1 MSTSNSS
8 CETNTD
14 KSKNSDSEC
23 KKSSKKSDS
32 ECCPLTSEEIFT
44 KYADAVVQVN
54 GEFWFT
60 NPESPELKPSDVKPD
75 EESTY
80 VVCTN
85 VSGFFINKHYIVC
98 PASGIMAPL
107 SITSAVYVFPGQVD
121 PDYTNSTTSKT
132 NCSIGDFGC
141 DFGKIKNY
149 KNPVTATNISVTV
162 NNVNGKCYSFRYRAE
177 LVGLD
182 GAGDVAVLYI
192 DHNHPCNKNNPCIDD
207 CHPYFKF
214 GSSKNAK
221 IGSTVHLIGDAS
233 ASNPTVP
240 FHSYETSFV
249 TGTLNNN
256 RYCDP
261 SGWVLSEC
269 VSVSAQVYGFS
280 SGLPIIDKCGLVI
293 GMQTCAIKPQL
304 REVMYDSNC
313 DSCASPSSEH
323 SLSDH
328 ITNMP
333 QVLLNMGK
341 VIGPSEFMIRKVVK
355 ELIDAFCNRKH
366 CNKYI
371 KRYGCGPLI
380 YCKKYLGIAYSK
392 FTSAHYDKVCPKL
405 TNCDPICSGK
415 FSGILQPSITNS
427 NCCPCPGQSSNCTT
441 TCYQLSGIVVDAIAG
456 ASPNGLVQTLLGSEE
471 SLTQIA
477 YVPGVL
483 CDINTEND
491 PCTDFLLRPTI
502 EQLLPFKVGD
512 IITHIDSKQVCN
524 GQGTFAPAVLLWR
537 GDHDDDIEQCV
548 SITFRPCECQYEGIC
563 TVKVP
568 LMEMP
573 VYADYPW
580 YAIDKFPNIAQ
591 MCPDIKLPHC
601 QLLNPLYPALSCECP
616 LGEGEVL
623 PFKASF

>member
-14 KSKNSDSEC
+14 KNNKTSDSEC

-32 ECCPLTSEEIFT
+32 ECCPLTSEQIFT
-44 KYADAVVQVN
+44 KYSDAVVQVN
-54 GEFWFT
+54 GEFWFAANNI
-60 NPESPELKPSDVKPD
+60 NPNAKPTDPLPD
-75 EESTY
+75 QAETY

-107 SITSAVYVFPGQVD
+107 SITSAVYVLPGQAD
-121 PDYTNSTTSKT
+121 LNYENDGKIG
-132 NCSIGDFGC
+132 CGIGDFGC
-141 DFGKIKNY
+141 DGKIKEY
-149 KNPVTATNISVTV
+149 KNPVTATNISVTI

-192 DHNHPCNKNNPCIDD
+192 DSKHPCNKNNPCIEE

-221 IGSTVHLIGDAS
+221 IGSTVHLIGDTS
-233 ASNPTVP
+233 ASNPTIP

-269 VSVSAQVYGFS
+269 VSVSAPVYGFS
-280 SGLPIIDKCGLVI
+280 SGLPIIDKCGRVI
-293 GMQTCAIKPQL
+293 GMQTCAIKPQFQ
-304 REVMYDSNC
+304 EVVYQSNC
-313 DSCASPSSEH
+313 NTASVAVEEPNISN
-323 SLSDH
+323 LS
-328 ITNMP
+328 

-366 CNKYI
+366 GHKHIHRN
-371 KRYGCGPLI
+371 GCGPLI
-380 YCKKYLGIAYSK
+380 YEKKYLGIAYSK
-392 FTSAHYDKVCPKL
+392 FTAANYDKQCPVNE
-405 TNCDPICSGK
+405 NCIACYNQFP
-415 FSGILQPSITNS
+415 GIMKPVSS
-427 NCCPCPGQSSNCTT
+427 DANCCVCPGQSSNCTT
-441 TCYQLSGIVVDAIAG
+441 SCYQLAGIVVDAIAG
-456 ASPNGLVQTLLGSEE
+456 VSPNGHVKIGLLGEPS
-471 SLTQIA
+471 SAPVQKWF
-477 YVPGVL
+477 VPGVL
-483 CDINTEND
+483 CDDKED
-491 PCTDFLLRPTI
+491 PADGVKFLPRPKI
-502 EQLLPFKVGD
+502 ETLVPLSPGD
-512 IITHIDSKQVCN
+512 VITHIGSHSVCN
-524 GQGTFAPAVLLWR
+524 GQSTFAPAVLLWR
-537 GDHDDDIEQCV
+537 GDHDDDDECV
-548 SITFRPCECQYEGIC
+548 SITFRPCACHYEGIC

-568 LMEMP
+568 LIDIP
-573 VYADYPW
+573 LYADYPW

-591 MCPDIKLPHC
+591 MCTQLEFPSC
-601 QLLNPLYPALSCECP
+601 QSIYPLYPSLACDCNVDQ
-616 LGEGEVL
+616 VL
-623 PFKASF
+623 PFKPSF